1 MLQGEKNW
9 KIKNW
14 HRFSI
19 FNFELKMK
27 WTNDPRTLNT
37 NVNMKLKFSYHDT
50 AKWPKVFK
58 LYTKYLSFL
67 VNMRLSIFLLVPY
80 VLACLHDRKNWGKL
94 QRNLRALDVSDVSQ
108 GMLLRESRMR
118 YITWYTRDG
127 NQNFR
132 KLRSKTQWIGSV
144 QPEKF
149 RKNRSTFWGGP
160 LFPDGP
166 VGILVQWD
174 FFIRFS
180 FVVKKCHLLSTCY
193 NCLVKVKNKN
203 RVPTILLNVG
213 SK

>member
-149 RKNRSTFWGGP
+149 RKNR
-160 LFPDGP
+160 
-166 VGILVQWD
+166 V
-174 FFIRFS
+174 
-180 FVVKKCHLLSTCY
+180 HLLRWTTFPGLFSL
-193 NCLVKVKNKN
+193 LVAVSEKLIVNN
-203 RVPTILLNVG
+203 IRNETWASYLRRARLANG
-213 SK
+213 FDNQQC